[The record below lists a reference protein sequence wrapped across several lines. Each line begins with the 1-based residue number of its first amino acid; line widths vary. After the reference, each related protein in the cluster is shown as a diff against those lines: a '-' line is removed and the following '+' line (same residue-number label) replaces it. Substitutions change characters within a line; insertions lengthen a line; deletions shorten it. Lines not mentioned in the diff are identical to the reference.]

1 MYETL
6 FKHPAVLGRYRE
18 GSYAEARE
26 RFVEDCARQGYAPR
40 TLVKIAWVLMAVA
53 PGLDLD
59 KGKISARDIER
70 AVDNRRH
77 FARRP
82 DGAKDAPS
90 SRQLFVHFATAWLR
104 SMDRLEQ
111 PADERPFREQIGAF
125 TRYMQ
130 DERGLSPVTIATSCE
145 RLAWFF
151 DGLRPARVSLHEVT
165 IADIDAFIAKKHA
178 EGWTR
183 SSLSA
188 LANSLRCFFHYV
200 ESQGWCA
207 PGLATAIDS
216 PRLYVREGI
225 PEGPAWED
233 VQRLLDGAR
242 GDSPADI
249 RDHAVLLLLA
259 LYGLRRGEVAA
270 LHLDDLDWERETICV
285 TRPKTRGSQRYPLL
299 RAAGDAILRY
309 LREVRPSCEH
319 RELFLA
325 LTGPFRPLSPAS
337 ISAVAHARL
346 TALDIKAPRRGAH
359 CLRHACAGHLLDEGF
374 SLKQIGDHLGHRNAN
389 STMGYTKVDLNGL
402 RQVAELDLG
411 ALS

>member
-6 FKHPAVLGRYRE
+6 FKYPAVLGRYRE
-18 GSYAEARE
+18 GPYAEARE

-40 TLVKIAWVLMAVA
+40 TLVKIAWVLMAA
-53 PGLDLD
+53 AFDLDLD
-59 KGKISARDIER
+59 KGKISAQDVEH
-70 AVDNRRH
+70 AVDRRRH

-82 DGAKDAPS
+82 EGAKDAQS
-90 SRQLFVHFATAWLR
+90 SRQLFIHFATAWLR

-125 TRYMQ
+125 TRYMR
-130 DERGLSPVTIATSCE
+130 DERGLSPVTIKSRCE

-151 DGLRPARVSLHEVT
+151 DGLQPPRDCLREVT
-165 IADIDAFIAKKHA
+165 IAGIDAFIEKKHD

-183 SSLSA
+183 SSLSV
-188 LANSLRCFFHYV
+188 LAGSLRSFFHYA

-207 PGLATAIDS
+207 PGLAAAIDL
-216 PRLYVREGI
+216 PRLYMREGL

-242 GDSPADI
+242 GDRPVDI
-249 RDHAVLLLLA
+249 RDHAILLLLA

-270 LHLDDLDWERETICV
+270 LRLDDLDWERETICV
-285 TRPKTRGSQRYPLL
+285 TRPKTRGSQRYPFLPVV
-299 RAAGDAILRY
+299 GNAILRY
-309 LREVRPSCEH
+309 LREVRPCCQH

-325 LTGPFRPLSPAS
+325 LTGPFRPLTARS

-346 TALDIKAPRRGAH
+346 TALDIKSPRRGAH
-359 CLRHACAGHLLDEGF
+359 CLRHACAGHLLAEGF
-374 SLKQIGDHLGHRNAN
+374 TLKQIGDHLGHRNAN
-389 STMGYTKVDLNGL
+389 STMDYTKVDLNGL